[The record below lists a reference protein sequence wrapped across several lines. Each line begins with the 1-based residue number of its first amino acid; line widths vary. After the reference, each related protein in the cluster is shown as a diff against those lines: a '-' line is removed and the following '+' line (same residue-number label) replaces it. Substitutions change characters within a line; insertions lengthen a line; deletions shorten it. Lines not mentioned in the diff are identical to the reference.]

1 MGLMRRRGSLWA
13 CMALAV
19 TLVGSG
25 VFGPAR
31 ARADETSWRQFRG
44 RVVVSDYVIAPAASF
59 PSPDVMVAALRR
71 LERATI
77 EARDGFWR
85 MHLYAFL
92 DRTPDADGLRLLAID
107 VTDAREPREVRAFD
121 VKATEGEK
129 ELPLGDFV
137 LTEAMGF
144 VKGHRYEIAV
154 ARGRGTGDSE
164 TADKGKAD
172 VYAKGVITLK

>member
-1 MGLMRRRGSLWA
+1 MGRRGSLWA
-13 CMALAV
+13 CVALAV

-25 VFGPAR
+25 MFGPAR

-59 PSPDVMVAALRR
+59 PSPEVMVAALRR

-77 EARDGFWR
+77 EAASAGFWR

-92 DRTPDADGLRLLAID
+92 DRVPDGDGLRLLAID
-107 VTDAREPREVRAFD
+107 VTDAREPREVRAFELK
-121 VKATEGEK
+121 VAGGEK

-154 ARGRGTGDSE
+154 ARGRGDSD
-164 TADKGKAD
+164 TPDKGKAD

>member
-1 MGLMRRRGSLWA
+1 MLRRGSLWA
-13 CMALAV
+13 CVALVV

-25 VFGPAR
+25 MFGPAR

-44 RVVVSDYVIAPAASF
+44 RVVVSDFMIAPAASF
-59 PSPDVMVAALRR
+59 PSPAVMVAALRR
-71 LERATI
+71 MERTTI
-77 EARDGFWR
+77 ESSAGFWR
-85 MHLYAFL
+85 LHLYAFL
-92 DRTPDADGLRLLAID
+92 DRAPEGDSLRLLAID

-121 VKATEGEK
+121 VATVQGEK

-137 LTEAMGF
+137 LSEDMGF

-154 ARGRGTGDSE
+154 ARGRDDSA
-164 TADKGKAD
+164 TPDKGKAD

>member
-1 MGLMRRRGSLWA
+1 MRKLGSLVA
-13 CMALAV
+13 VLA
-19 TLVGSG
+19 LVGSLLAG
-25 VFGPAR
+25 SVTT
-31 ARADETSWRQFRG
+31 RADEPSASWSHFRG

-59 PSPDVMVAALRR
+59 PSPAAMVAALRR

-77 EARDGFWR
+77 EASAGFWR
-85 MHLYAFL
+85 LHLYAFL
-92 DRTPDADGLRLLAID
+92 DRVPDSASLQLLATDI
-107 VTDAREPREVRAFD
+107 TDARAPREVRAFD
-121 VKATEGEK
+121 IKAVEGEK

-154 ARGRGTGDSE
+154 ARGRDETGAPENDKDK
-164 TADKGKAD
+164 AKGKAD

>member
-1 MGLMRRRGSLWA
+1 MRRRGSLWA
-13 CMALAV
+13 CVALAV

-25 VFGPAR
+25 AFGPAP

-44 RVVVSDYVIAPAASF
+44 RVVVSDYMIAPAASF
-59 PSPDVMVAALRR
+59 PSPEVMVAALRR

-77 EARDGFWR
+77 EAAAAGFWR

-92 DRTPDADGLRLLAID
+92 DRVPDGDGLRLLAID

-121 VKATEGEK
+121 IATVQGEK

-137 LTEAMGF
+137 LSEDMGF

-154 ARGRGTGDSE
+154 ARGRDDSA
-164 TADKGKAD
+164 TSDKGKAD
-172 VYAKGVITLK
+172 VYAKGVITLR